1 MNIKQLVALHKHW
14 CIADAIRFSINREK
28 PLEDIYSKDI
38 KAIADFHSRFMQ
50 IEVWYSLLYVVIEG
64 YKALGIKCDLIDA
77 LLENEEMVS
86 MLRRFRNATFHFQ
99 EDPISEKLLAFLEV
113 PESEYWIQ
121 DLNAAFQGYFVR
133 ELNISE
139 VMGAIFKGNLSN

>member
-1 MNIKQLVALHKHW
+1 MNIKQLVALHTHW

-38 KAIADFHSRFMQ
+38 MAIADFHSRFMQ

-64 YKALGIKCDLIDA
+64 YKALGIKCDFIDA

-121 DLNAAFQGYFVR
+121 DLNAAFQGYFER

-139 VMGAIFKGNLSN
+139 VMSAILKGNLSN